1 MTWSDHLLQAIEPW
15 LLRQWISDYMDEVL
29 DDAGTRLLWT
39 EVRTVQLPGRIHAIT
54 ITGGFSL

>member
-15 LLRQWISDYMDEVL
+15 LLRQWISDCMDDVL
-29 DDAGTRLLWT
+29 DDVATQLLGA